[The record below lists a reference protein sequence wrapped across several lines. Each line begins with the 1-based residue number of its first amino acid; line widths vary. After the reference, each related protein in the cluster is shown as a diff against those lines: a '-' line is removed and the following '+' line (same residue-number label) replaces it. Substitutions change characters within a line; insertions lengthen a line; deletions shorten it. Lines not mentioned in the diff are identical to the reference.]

1 MPVPPNRD
9 IDLRLSE
16 LAEKR
21 SGETLTAREIAEYA
35 GCSKRLIE
43 MVEKRGLQ
51 KLRTALL
58 ERGIFTSEQFQ
69 I

>member
-1 MPVPPNRD
+1 MKSQPNPE
-9 IDLRLSE
+9 IDRKLSE
-16 LAEKR
+16 LAQKR

-43 MVEKRGLQ
+43 VVEKRGLQ

-58 ERGIFTSEQFQ
+58 ERGIYTSEQFQ